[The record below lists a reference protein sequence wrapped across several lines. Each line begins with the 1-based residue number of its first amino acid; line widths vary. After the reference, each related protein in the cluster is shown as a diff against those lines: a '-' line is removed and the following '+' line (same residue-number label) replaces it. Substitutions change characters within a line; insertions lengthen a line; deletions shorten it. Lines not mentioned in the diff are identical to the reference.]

1 MIVASILGLSEP
13 FKSIATFAHPVLML
27 LTLFLALYAGYVGW
41 QYRRIRSTEGEER
54 KALIA
59 KRYNILHHKLG
70 SIFLVLM
77 VAGAVGGMAATYNDS
92 GKLFVGP
99 HLLAGLGLAFLA
111 ALSAALA
118 PVMQQGKEWA
128 RVTHITVNTVLV
140 GVFAWQT
147 ITGWQIVQRILESMF
162 KVA

>member
-1 MIVASILGLSEP
+1 MIVAISEP
-13 FKSIATFAHPVLML
+13 FKTMVTFAHPILML
-27 LTLFLALYAGYVGW
+27 STLLLALYAGYVGW
-41 QYRRIRSTEGEER
+41 QYRRIRSTEGEEK

-59 KRYNILHHKLG
+59 KRYNVLHHKLG

-77 VAGAVGGMAATYNDS
+77 VAGAVGGMAVTYNDN
-92 GKLFVGP
+92 GKLFVGG

-118 PVMQQGKEWA
+118 PLLQQGKEWA
-128 RVTHITVNTVLV
+128 RVTHITVNTALI

-147 ITGWQIVQRILESMF
+147 LTGWQIVQRILEKMS